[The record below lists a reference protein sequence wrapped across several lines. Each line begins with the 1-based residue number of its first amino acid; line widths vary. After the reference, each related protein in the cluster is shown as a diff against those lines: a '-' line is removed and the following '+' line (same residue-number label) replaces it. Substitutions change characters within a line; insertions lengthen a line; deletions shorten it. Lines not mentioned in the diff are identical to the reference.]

1 MSAGGKR
8 LATLG
13 LPTMVLMEAWVD
25 KPMVPLVISMLDFDA
40 ASVLD
45 VQAMAVAVVVVAGV
59 KAATID

>member
-25 KPMVPLVISMLDFDA
+25 EPMVPLVISMLDFDA

>member
-25 KPMVPLVISMLDFDA
+25 EPMVPLVISMLDFDA

-45 VQAMAVAVVVVAGV
+45 VQAMAVAVVVVAGGKV
-59 KAATID
+59 ATID